1 MAVFQLVVGTFSGD
15 FCHLKFPQ
23 RAEGEGFEPTERC
36 KNAHLISSQAH
47 STTLSTLRNSPFRV
61 LKCTNHAHVHPIG
74 GAFAAQRYSEFLIS
88 PNPLYII
95 ILKRFQKI
103 IWQLLFHVIFAYINK
118 VRELTQIKKTSPDLH
133 AYWRGRSLST
143 RSVTGS
149 FTSPVCERTTCYCVV
164 ASLGIEPR
172 TEL

>member
-1 MAVFQLVVGTFSGD
+1 MPRWSNFAKSFAKIQKKSQKCKKTRVFFIVNHGWLILRKKRASTCLMWMLLV
-15 FCHLKFPQ
+15 
-23 RAEGEGFEPTERC
+23 AEGEGFEPTERC

-118 VRELTQIKKTSPDLH
+118 VRELTQ
-133 AYWRGRSLST
+133 
-143 RSVTGS
+143 
-149 FTSPVCERTTCYCVV
+149 
-164 ASLGIEPR
+164 
-172 TEL
+172 